1 MKCILSSVLLLCL
14 LQPAMAQ
21 RRFLKTD
28 NAPLQIY
35 MVKVNGGTF
44 DLGDDN
50 GATDRKPM
58 HSVTLKDFYIGRYE
72 VTQEQWGL
80 VMGENPSSYMCTDCP
95 VNNVSWTDIQN
106 YIEKLN
112 AMTGKHYRLPTEAEW
127 EYAARGGENE
137 SLVKHYHGIAPGGV
151 NQLFVPQE
159 NDLRVADKDREGKKY
174 AGKNLPQ
181 DVAWFDRNS
190 RDHVHAIG
198 RKKPN
203 QLGIYDMSGNAEE
216 WCSDFYVGN
225 YGAKHQVDNP
235 QGPLGGNSHVVRGGS
250 CNSDASGIMVTR
262 RAAYLPNTRSASLGF
277 RLVLDNN

>member
-14 LQPAMAQ
+14 LQPAKAQ

-127 EYAARGGENE
+127 EYACKAGTKTAYFFGDDE
-137 SLVKHYHGIAPGGV
+137 
-151 NQLFVPQE
+151 
-159 NDLRVADKDREGKKY
+159 KDSKISK
-174 AGKNLPQ
+174 
-181 DVAWFDRNS
+181 F
-190 RDHVHAIG
+190 
-198 RKKPN
+198 
-203 QLGIYDMSGNAEE
+203 
-216 WCSDFYVGN
+216 
-225 YGAKHQVDNP
+225 
-235 QGPLGGNSHVVRGGS
+235 
-250 CNSDASGIMVTR
+250 
-262 RAAYLPNTRSASLGF
+262 
-277 RLVLDNN
+277 